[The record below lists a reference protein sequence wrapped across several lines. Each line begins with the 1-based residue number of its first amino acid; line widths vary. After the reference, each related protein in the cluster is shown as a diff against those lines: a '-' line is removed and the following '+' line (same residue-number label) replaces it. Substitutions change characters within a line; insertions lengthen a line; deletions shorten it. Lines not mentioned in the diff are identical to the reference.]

1 MAFSA
6 LYQTLF
12 SAGFAPR
19 CLFARQ
25 PCKPRQ
31 RLLALATAA
40 LLGLAGPAASATEP
54 RLPKAIAQALARAQ
68 VPASAVTLLVVDANG
83 QRPPRLSHRAAEA
96 MNPASVMKLVTTYA
110 ALDVLG
116 PDFLWTTKVTMDGR
130 IQDGL
135 LDGNMV
141 LRGGGDPKLVVERLQ
156 TLLTQVQTSGV
167 RAIRGDIVLDRSAF
181 SEPASNPAEFDGE
194 PLRPY
199 NTQPDAL
206 LINFK
211 TLVMTFTP
219 NLAQGRA
226 LVRTE
231 PPMAGI
237 QVDAS
242 VPLLLSAPCGDW
254 RSDLRASVDSPSR
267 VQFLGG
273 YASACGERVWPSA
286 YADPSSFAARAIEGS
301 WKVLGGLLTGQVRDA
316 TAPEL
321 AMLRS
326 RGTLSGRTSPLRLE
340 SPSLPLLDIVR
351 DVNKFS
357 NNVMAQHLLL
367 SLGLHGKLGQ
377 TQVGTFDAG
386 RAAAQAWWLKTLPAD
401 VPPVIDNG
409 SGLSRSERISARS
422 LAALLQHAA
431 KSPLA
436 DALADS
442 LPLVGV
448 DGAMRERAKAVT
460 GRAQIK
466 TGSLR
471 DVSAVAGY
479 ALGASGSRYV
489 VIGIVN
495 HPNASAAR
503 PALNTLIEWAV
514 QDRK

>member
-1 MAFSA
+1 M
-6 LYQTLF
+6 L
-12 SAGFAPR
+12 
-19 CLFARQ
+19 CLTGPPAW
-25 PCKPRQ
+25 
-31 RLLALATAA
+31 AA
-40 LLGLAGPAASATEP
+40 EP
-54 RLPKAIAQALARAQ
+54 RLPKAIAQSLARAQ
-68 VPASAVTLLVVDANG
+68 VPASAVTLLVVDISG
-83 QRPPRLSHRAAEA
+83 QRPPRLSHRAGEA

-116 PDFLWTTKVTMDGR
+116 PNFLWKTNVTMDGR
-130 IQDGL
+130 IQNGL

-141 LRGGGDPKLVVERLQ
+141 VRGGGDPKLVVERLQ
-156 TLLTQVQTSGV
+156 SLLTQVQASGV

-181 SEPASNPAEFDGE
+181 GAPTVNAAEFDGE

-206 LINFK
+206 LINFN

-219 NLAQGRA
+219 DMASGRA

-231 PPMAGI
+231 PPMAGVLI
-237 QVDAS
+237 DES
-242 VPLLLSAPCGDW
+242 VSLLPSAPCGDW
-254 RSDLRASVDSPSR
+254 RGDLRASVNNPSR
-267 VQFLGG
+267 VQFLGS

-286 YADPSSFAARAIEGS
+286 YAEPASFAARAIEGS
-301 WKVLGGLLTGQVRDA
+301 WRILGGLLTGQVREA

-326 RGTLSGRTSPLRLE
+326 RGTLSGNISPLRLE
-340 SPSLPLLDIVR
+340 APSLPLLDIVR

-357 NNVMAQHLLL
+357 NNVMAQHLFL

-377 TQVGTFDAG
+377 TQAGTFEAG
-386 RAAAQAWWLKTLPAD
+386 RAAAQSWWLKTLPAAA
-401 VPPVIDNG
+401 PPVMDNG
-409 SGLSRSERISARS
+409 SGLSRSGRISARS
-422 LAALLQHAA
+422 LAAMLQHAA
-431 KSPLA
+431 TSPLA

-442 LPLVGV
+442 LPVVGV
-448 DGAMRERAKAVT
+448 DGSMRERAKAAT

-479 ALGASGSRYV
+479 AFGASGSRYIV
-489 VIGIVN
+489 VGIVN

-503 PALNTLIEWAV
+503 PTLNTLVEWAV
-514 QDRK
+514 KDR

>member
-6 LYQTLF
+6 RS
-12 SAGFAPR
+12 SAPVSPVFPS
-19 CLFARQ
+19 ARQ
-25 PCKPRQ
+25 PR
-31 RLLALATAA
+31 RLLAALTAA
-40 LLGLAGPAASATEP
+40 ATLWLSGPAALAAEP

-68 VPASAVTLLVVDANG
+68 VPASAVSLLVVDANG
-83 QRPPRLSHRAAEA
+83 QRPPRLSHRAGES

-116 PDFLWTTKVTMDGR
+116 PDFLWKTNVTMDGSV
-130 IQDGL
+130 QNGL
-135 LDGNMV
+135 LDGNMLV
-141 LRGGGDPKLVVERLQ
+141 RGGGDPKLVVERLQ
-156 TLLTQVQTSGV
+156 ALLTQVQASGV
-167 RAIRGDIVLDRSAF
+167 RAIHGDIVLDRSAF
-181 SEPASNPAEFDGE
+181 SEAAGDAAEFDGE

-211 TLVMTFTP
+211 TLMMTFTP
-219 NLAQGRA
+219 DLAQGRA

-231 PPMAGI
+231 PPMAGLLM
-237 QVDAS
+237 DDS
-242 VPLLLSAPCGDW
+242 VPLLPSAPCGDW

-267 VQFLGG
+267 VQFLGS

-326 RGTLSGRTSPLRLE
+326 RGTLSGNTSPLRLE
-340 SPSLPLLDIVR
+340 SPSLPLLEIVR

-357 NNVMAQHLLL
+357 NNVMAQHLFL

-377 TQVGTFDAG
+377 TQAGTFEAG
-386 RAAAQAWWLKTLPAD
+386 RAATQAWWLKILPAAA
-401 VPPVIDNG
+401 PPLLDNG
-409 SGLSRSERISARS
+409 SGLSRSGRISARS
-422 LAALLQHAA
+422 LAAMLQHAA

-448 DGAMRERAKAVT
+448 DGSMRERAKAAT

-479 ALGASGSRYV
+479 AQGASGSRYI

>member
-6 LYQTLF
+6 RSQTLF
-12 SAGFAPR
+12 SHGCSPR
-19 CLFARQ
+19 LQ
-25 PCKPRQ
+25 PR
-31 RLLALATAA
+31 RLLAAFAVASLLCLACPVALAA
-40 LLGLAGPAASATEP
+40 EP

-68 VPASAVTLLVVDANG
+68 VPTSAVTLLVVDASG
-83 QRPPRLSHRAAEA
+83 QRPPRLSHRAGEA
-96 MNPASVMKLVTTYA
+96 INPASVMKLVTTYA

-116 PDFLWTTKVTMDGR
+116 PDFLWKTNVTMDGR
-130 IQDGL
+130 IQNGL
-135 LDGNMV
+135 LDGNMLV
-141 LRGGGDPKLVVERLQ
+141 RGGGDPKLVVERLQ
-156 TLLTQVQTSGV
+156 TLLTQVQASGV

-181 SEPASNPAEFDGE
+181 SEPTVNAAEFDGE

-219 NLAQGRA
+219 DVATGRA

-231 PPMAGI
+231 PPMAGL
-237 QVDAS
+237 QVDDS
-242 VPLLLSAPCGDW
+242 VPLLLAAPCGDW
-254 RSDLRASVDSPSR
+254 RGDLRASVNSPSR
-267 VQFLGG
+267 VQFLGS

-301 WKVLGGLLTGQVRDA
+301 WRVLGGLLTGQVRDA

-326 RGTLSGRTSPLRLE
+326 RGTLSGNTSPLRLE
-340 SPSLPLLDIVR
+340 ASSLPLLEIVR

-377 TQVGTFDAG
+377 TQAGTFDAG
-386 RAAAQAWWLKTLPAD
+386 RAATQAWWLKTLPAAA
-401 VPPVIDNG
+401 PPVLDNG
-409 SGLSRSERISARS
+409 SGLSRSGRISARS

-442 LPLVGV
+442 LPIVGV
-448 DGAMRERAKAVT
+448 DGSMRERAKGAT

-479 ALGASGSRYV
+479 AQGTSGSRYV

-503 PALNTLIEWAV
+503 PALNSLIEWAV

>member
-1 MAFSA
+1 M
-6 LYQTLF
+6 L
-12 SAGFAPR
+12 
-19 CLFARQ
+19 CLTGPPAW
-25 PCKPRQ
+25 
-31 RLLALATAA
+31 AA
-40 LLGLAGPAASATEP
+40 EP
-54 RLPKAIAQALARAQ
+54 RLPKAIAQSLARAQ
-68 VPASAVTLLVVDANG
+68 VPASAVTLLVVDISG
-83 QRPPRLSHRAAEA
+83 QRPPRLSHRAGEA

-116 PDFLWTTKVTMDGR
+116 PNFLWKTNVTMDGR
-130 IQDGL
+130 IQNGL

-141 LRGGGDPKLVVERLQ
+141 VRGGGDPKLVVERLQ
-156 TLLTQVQTSGV
+156 SLLTQVQASGV

-181 SEPASNPAEFDGE
+181 GAPTVNAAEFDGE

-206 LINFK
+206 LINFN

-219 NLAQGRA
+219 DMASGRA

-231 PPMAGI
+231 PPMAGVLI
-237 QVDAS
+237 DES
-242 VPLLLSAPCGDW
+242 VSLLPSAPCGDW
-254 RSDLRASVDSPSR
+254 RGDLRASVNNPSR
-267 VQFLGG
+267 VQFLGS

-286 YADPSSFAARAIEGS
+286 YAEPASFAARAIEGS
-301 WKVLGGLLTGQVRDA
+301 WRILGGLLTGQVREA

-326 RGTLSGRTSPLRLE
+326 RGTLSGNISPLRLE
-340 SPSLPLLDIVR
+340 APSLPLLDIVR

-357 NNVMAQHLLL
+357 NNVMAQHLFL

-377 TQVGTFDAG
+377 TQAGTFEAG
-386 RAAAQAWWLKTLPAD
+386 RAAAQSWWLKTLPAAA
-401 VPPVIDNG
+401 PPAMDNG
-409 SGLSRSERISARS
+409 SGLSRSGRISARS
-422 LAALLQHAA
+422 LAAMLQHAA
-431 KSPLA
+431 TSPLA

-442 LPLVGV
+442 LPVVGV
-448 DGAMRERAKAVT
+448 DGSMRERAKAAT

-479 ALGASGSRYV
+479 AFGASGSRYIV
-489 VIGIVN
+489 VGIVN

-503 PALNTLIEWAV
+503 PTLNTLVEWAV
-514 QDRK
+514 KDR

>member
-1 MAFSA
+1 MVFSA
-6 LYQTLF
+6 LCP
-12 SAGFAPR
+12 SACQPHRWLA
-19 CLFARQ
+19 ARAF
-25 PCKPRQ
+25 RIAV
-31 RLLALATAA
+31 LLLC
-40 LLGLAGPAASATEP
+40 LAGPSVPAAPATEP
-54 RLPKAIAQALARAQ
+54 QLPKAIAQALARAQ
-68 VPASAVTLLVVDANG
+68 VPASAVSLLVVDANA
-83 QRPPRLSHRAAEA
+83 QRPPRLSHRANEA

-116 PDFLWTTKVTMDGR
+116 PDFRWKTKVTMDGR
-130 IQDGL
+130 MQNGV
-135 LDGNMV
+135 LDGNMLV
-141 LRGGGDPKLVVERLQ
+141 RGGGDPKLVVERLQ
-156 TLLTQVQTSGV
+156 ALLTQVQASGV

-181 SEPASNPAEFDGE
+181 SEPTANAAEFDGE

-219 NLAQGRA
+219 DLAQGRA

-231 PPMAGI
+231 PPLAGVHI
-237 QVDAS
+237 DGS
-242 VPLLLSAPCGDW
+242 VPLSSAPCGDW
-254 RSDLRASVDSPSR
+254 RGDLRASVESPSR
-267 VQFLGG
+267 VQFLGS

-286 YADPSSFAARAIEGS
+286 YADPSSYAARAIEGS
-301 WKVLGGLLTGQVRDA
+301 WKVLGGQLTGQVREA

-321 AMLRS
+321 AMWHS
-326 RGTLSGRTSPLRLE
+326 RGTLSGNTSPLRLE

-357 NNVMAQHLLL
+357 NNVMAQHVLL
-367 SLGLHGKLGQ
+367 SLGLHGQLGQ
-377 TQVGTFDAG
+377 TQAGTLVAS
-386 RAAAQAWWLKTLPAD
+386 RAAAQAWWLKTLPASP
-401 VPPVIDNG
+401 PPVLDNG
-409 SGLSRSERISARS
+409 SGLSRSGRIPASS

-431 KSPLA
+431 QSPLA

-448 DGAMRERAKAVT
+448 DGGMRERAKAAT

-479 ALGASGSRYV
+479 AHGASGRRYV

-495 HPNASAAR
+495 HPNASAAK
-503 PALNTLIEWAV
+503 PALNALIEWAV
-514 QDRK
+514 QDRP

>member
-6 LYQTLF
+6 LSQTLF

-25 PCKPRQ
+25 SRKPRQ
-31 RLLALATAA
+31 RLLSLVTATLLA
-40 LLGLAGPAASATEP
+40 LAGPVASATEP
-54 RLPKAIAQALARAQ
+54 SLPKAIAQALARAQ
-68 VPASAVTLLVVDANG
+68 VPASAVTFLVVDASG
-83 QRPPRLSHRAAEA
+83 QRPPRLSHRAGEA

-116 PDFLWTTKVTMDGR
+116 PDFLWKTNITMDGR
-130 IQDGL
+130 IQSGL

-141 LRGGGDPKLVVERLQ
+141 VRGGGDPKLVVERLQ

-181 SEPASNPAEFDGE
+181 NEPEVNAAAFDGE

-219 NLAQGRA
+219 DLALGRA
-226 LVRTE
+226 QVRTE
-231 PPMAGI
+231 PPMAGV
-237 QVDAS
+237 QVDGS
-242 VPLLLSAPCGDW
+242 VPLLPSAPCGDW

-286 YADPSSFAARAIEGS
+286 YAEPASFAARAVEGS
-301 WKVLGGLLTGQVRDA
+301 WRQLGGLLSGQVRDA
-316 TAPEL
+316 SASEL

-326 RGTLSGRTSPLRLE
+326 RGTLSGNTSPLRLE
-340 SPSLPLLDIVR
+340 SPSLPLRDIVQ

-377 TQVGTFDAG
+377 TQAGTFEAG
-386 RAAAQAWWLKTLPAD
+386 RAAAQAWWLKTWPTAA
-401 VPPVIDNG
+401 PPMLDNG
-409 SGLSRSERISARS
+409 SGLSRSGRISASS
-422 LAALLQHAA
+422 LAAMLQHAA

-442 LPLVGV
+442 LPVVGV
-448 DGAMRERAKAVT
+448 DGAMRARAKGAT

-479 ALGASGSRYV
+479 AQGASGSRYIV
-489 VIGIVN
+489 VGIVN

>member
-1 MAFSA
+1 MAFPASPQTPFSYGCPSA
-6 LYQTLF
+6 CQL
-12 SAGFAPR
+12 R
-19 CLFARQ
+19 
-25 PCKPRQ
+25 
-31 RLLALATAA
+31 RLWVALAVAA
-40 LLGLAGPAASATEP
+40 TLCLVGPAALAAEP
-54 RLPKAIAQALARAQ
+54 RLPKAIEKALARAQ
-68 VPASAVTLLVVDANG
+68 VPASAVTLLVVDVGG
-83 QRPPRLSHRAAEA
+83 QRPPRLSHRAGEA
-96 MNPASVMKLVTTYA
+96 MNPASVIKLVTTYA

-116 PDFLWTTKVTMDGR
+116 PDFLWKTHVTMDGS
-130 IQDGL
+130 IQGGL

-141 LRGGGDPKLVVERLQ
+141 VRGGGDPKLVVERLQ
-156 TLLTQVQTSGV
+156 AMLTQVQASGV

-181 SEPASNPAEFDGE
+181 GDLTANAAEFDGE

-219 NLAQGRA
+219 DLASGRT

-231 PPMAGI
+231 PPMAGV
-237 QVDAS
+237 QVDDS
-242 VPLLLSAPCGDW
+242 VLLSRTSFCGDW
-254 RSDLRASVDSPSR
+254 RSDLRASVNNPNR
-267 VQFLGG
+267 VQFLGN
-273 YASACGERVWPSA
+273 YASGCGERVWPSA
-286 YADPSSFAARAIEGS
+286 YVDPTSFAARAIEGS
-301 WKVLGGLLTGQVRDA
+301 WRLLGGLLTGQVREA

-326 RGTLSGRTSPLRLE
+326 RGTLSGQTSPLRLE

-357 NNVMAQHLLL
+357 NNVMAQHLFL

-377 TQVGTFDAG
+377 TQAGTFEAG
-386 RAAAQAWWLKTLPAD
+386 RAAVQAWWLKTLPAA
-401 VPPVIDNG
+401 VPPALDNG
-409 SGLSRSERISARS
+409 SGLSRTGRISARS

-431 KSPLA
+431 KSTLA

-448 DGAMRERAKAVT
+448 DGSMRERAKAAT

-479 ALGASGSRYV
+479 AQGASGSRYI

>member
-1 MAFSA
+1 M
-6 LYQTLF
+6 
-12 SAGFAPR
+12 
-19 CLFARQ
+19 
-25 PCKPRQ
+25 
-31 RLLALATAA
+31 
-40 LLGLAGPAASATEP
+40 
-54 RLPKAIAQALARAQ
+54 
-68 VPASAVTLLVVDANG
+68 
-83 QRPPRLSHRAAEA
+83 
-96 MNPASVMKLVTTYA
+96 
-110 ALDVLG
+110 
-116 PDFLWTTKVTMDGR
+116 
-130 IQDGL
+130 
-135 LDGNMV
+135 
-141 LRGGGDPKLVVERLQ
+141 
-156 TLLTQVQTSGV
+156 LTQVQASGV

-181 SEPASNPAEFDGE
+181 GELTANAAEFDGE

-211 TLVMTFTP
+211 TLVMSFTP
-219 NLAQGRA
+219 DLASGRA

-231 PPMAGI
+231 PPMAGVK
-237 QVDAS
+237 VDDS
-242 VPLLLSAPCGDW
+242 VLLSRTSLCGDW
-254 RSDLRASVDSPSR
+254 RSDLRASVNSPNR
-267 VQFLGG
+267 VQFLGN
-273 YASACGERVWPSA
+273 YASGCGERVWPSA
-286 YADPSSFAARAIEGS
+286 YVDPASFAARAIEGS
-301 WKVLGGLLTGQVRDA
+301 WRLLGGLLTGQVREA

-326 RGTLSGRTSPLRLE
+326 RGTLSGNTSPLRLE

-357 NNVMAQHLLL
+357 NNVMAQHLFL

-377 TQVGTFDAG
+377 TQAGTLEAS
-386 RAAAQAWWLKTLPAD
+386 RAAAQTWWLKTLPAAAA
-401 VPPVIDNG
+401 PVLDNG
-409 SGLSRSERISARS
+409 SGLSRSGRISARS

-442 LPLVGV
+442 LPVVGI
-448 DGAMRERAKAVT
+448 DGSMRERAKAAT

-479 ALGASGSRYV
+479 AQSASGSRYI

-495 HPNASAAR
+495 HPNASAAK
-503 PALNTLIEWAV
+503 PALNSLIEWAV

>member
-1 MAFSA
+1 
-6 LYQTLF
+6 
-12 SAGFAPR
+12 
-19 CLFARQ
+19 
-25 PCKPRQ
+25 
-31 RLLALATAA
+31 
-40 LLGLAGPAASATEP
+40 
-54 RLPKAIAQALARAQ
+54 LARAQ

-83 QRPPRLSHRAAEA
+83 QRPPRLSHRAGEA

-116 PDFLWTTKVTMDGR
+116 PDFVWKTNVTMDGSV
-130 IQDGL
+130 QNGL
-135 LDGNMV
+135 LDGNMLV
-141 LRGGGDPKLVVERLQ
+141 RGGGDPKLVVERLQ
-156 TLLTQVQTSGV
+156 ALLTQVQASGV
-167 RAIRGDIVLDRSAF
+167 RAIHGDIVLDHSAF
-181 SEPASNPAEFDGE
+181 SEPTANAAEFDGE

-211 TLVMTFTP
+211 TLVMTFSP
-219 NLAQGRA
+219 DLAQARA

-231 PPMAGI
+231 PPMAGLL
-237 QVDAS
+237 VDAS
-242 VPLLLSAPCGDW
+242 VPLSSAPCGDW
-254 RSDLRASVDSPSR
+254 RADLRASVDSPSR
-267 VQFLGG
+267 VQFLGS

-286 YADPSSFAARAIEGS
+286 YADPASFAARAIEGS
-301 WKVLGGLLTGQVRDA
+301 WKVLGGLLTGQVRNA

-326 RGTLSGRTSPLRLE
+326 RGTLSGNTSPLRLE
-340 SPSLPLLDIVR
+340 APSLPLLDIVR

-357 NNVMAQHLLL
+357 NNVMAQHLFL

-377 TQVGTFDAG
+377 TQAGTFDAG
-386 RAAAQAWWLKTLPAD
+386 RAAAQAWWLKTLPAAA
-401 VPPVIDNG
+401 PPVLDNG
-409 SGLSRSERISARS
+409 SGLSRSGRISARS
-422 LAALLQHAA
+422 LAAMLQHAA

-448 DGAMRERAKAVT
+448 DGSMRERAKAAT
-460 GRAQIK
+460 GQAQIK

-479 ALGASGSRYV
+479 AQGASGSRYIV
-489 VIGIVN
+489 VGIVN

>member
-1 MAFSA
+1 MLSQTPFSA
-6 LYQTLF
+6 RF
-12 SAGFAPR
+12 SRLCPS
-19 CLFARQ
+19 ARQ
-25 PCKPRQ
+25 PRQ
-31 RLLALATAA
+31 LLGALAAA
-40 LLGLAGPAASATEP
+40 AMLCLAGPAALAAEP
-54 RLPKAIAQALARAQ
+54 RLPKAVAQALARAQ

-83 QRPPRLSHRAAEA
+83 QRPPRLSHRAGEA
-96 MNPASVMKLVTTYA
+96 MNPASLMKLVTTYA

-116 PDFLWTTKVTMDGR
+116 PDFVWKTNVTMDGS
-130 IQDGL
+130 IQNGL

-141 LRGGGDPKLVVERLQ
+141 VRGGGDPKLVVERLQ
-156 TLLTQVQTSGV
+156 ALLTQVHTSGV

-181 SEPASNPAEFDGE
+181 SEPTANAAEFDGE

-219 NLAQGRA
+219 DSASGRA

-231 PPMAGI
+231 PPLAGVRI
-237 QVDAS
+237 DDS

-254 RSDLRASVDSPSR
+254 RGDLRASVDSPSR
-267 VQFLGG
+267 VQFLGS

-286 YADPSSFAARAIEGS
+286 YAEPASFAARAIEGS
-301 WKVLGGLLTGQVRDA
+301 WRRLGGLLTGQVRDA
-316 TAPEL
+316 TASEL

-326 RGTLSGRTSPLRLE
+326 RGTLSGQTSPLRLE

-367 SLGLHGKLGQ
+367 SLGLHGQLGQ
-377 TQVGTFDAG
+377 TQAGTFEAG
-386 RAAAQAWWLKTLPAD
+386 RAAAQAWWLKTLPAAA
-401 VPPVIDNG
+401 PPVLDNG
-409 SGLSRSERISARS
+409 SGLSRSGRISARS

-431 KSPLA
+431 NSPLA

-448 DGAMRERAKAVT
+448 DGSMRERAKAAT

-479 ALGASGSRYV
+479 AQGASGSRYI

-514 QDRK
+514 HDRK

>member
-1 MAFSA
+1 M
-6 LYQTLF
+6 L
-12 SAGFAPR
+12 
-19 CLFARQ
+19 CLTGPPAW
-25 PCKPRQ
+25 
-31 RLLALATAA
+31 AA
-40 LLGLAGPAASATEP
+40 EP
-54 RLPKAIAQALARAQ
+54 RLPKAIAQSLARAQ
-68 VPASAVTLLVVDANG
+68 VPASAVTLLVVDISG
-83 QRPPRLSHRAAEA
+83 QRPPRLSHRAGEA

-116 PDFLWTTKVTMDGR
+116 PNFLWKTNVTMDGR
-130 IQDGL
+130 IQNGL

-141 LRGGGDPKLVVERLQ
+141 VRGGGDPKLVVERLQ
-156 TLLTQVQTSGV
+156 SLLTQVQASGV

-181 SEPASNPAEFDGE
+181 GAPTVNAAEFDGE

-206 LINFK
+206 LINFN

-219 NLAQGRA
+219 DMASGRA

-231 PPMAGI
+231 PPMAGVLI
-237 QVDAS
+237 DES
-242 VPLLLSAPCGDW
+242 VSLLPSAPCGDW
-254 RSDLRASVDSPSR
+254 RGDLRASVNNPSR
-267 VQFLGG
+267 VQFLGS

-286 YADPSSFAARAIEGS
+286 YAEPASFAARAIEGS
-301 WKVLGGLLTGQVRDA
+301 WRILGGLLTGQVREA

-326 RGTLSGRTSPLRLE
+326 RGTLSGNISPLRLE
-340 SPSLPLLDIVR
+340 APSLPLLDIVR

-357 NNVMAQHLLL
+357 NNVMAQHLFL

-377 TQVGTFDAG
+377 TQAGTFEAG
-386 RAAAQAWWLKTLPAD
+386 RAAAQSWWLKTLPAAA
-401 VPPVIDNG
+401 PPVMDNG
-409 SGLSRSERISARS
+409 SGLSRSGRISARS
-422 LAALLQHAA
+422 LAAMLQHAA
-431 KSPLA
+431 TSPLA

-442 LPLVGV
+442 LPVVGV
-448 DGAMRERAKAVT
+448 DGSMRERAKAAT

-479 ALGASGSRYV
+479 AFGASGSRYIV
-489 VIGIVN
+489 VGIVN

-503 PALNTLIEWAV
+503 PALNTLVEWAV
-514 QDRK
+514 KDR

>member
-1 MAFSA
+1 MSFSA
-6 LYQTLF
+6 LSSAPF
-12 SAGFAPR
+12 SPL
-19 CLFARQ
+19 CPSTRQ
-25 PCKPRQ
+25 LR
-31 RLLALATAA
+31 RLLAALAAAA
-40 LLGLAGPAASATEP
+40 LLCLAGPAALATEP

-83 QRPPRLSHRAAEA
+83 QRPPRLSHRAGEA

-116 PDFLWTTKVTMDGR
+116 PDFLWKTNVTMDGR
-130 IQDGL
+130 IQNGV
-135 LDGNMV
+135 LDGNMLV
-141 LRGGGDPKLVVERLQ
+141 RGGGDPKLVVERLQ
-156 TLLTQVQTSGV
+156 ALLSQVQASGV
-167 RAIRGDIVLDRSAF
+167 RAIHGDIVLDRSAF
-181 SEPASNPAEFDGE
+181 SEPATNAAEFDGE

-211 TLVMTFTP
+211 TLMMTFTP
-219 NLAQGRA
+219 DLAQGRA

-231 PPMAGI
+231 PPMAGVLI
-237 QVDAS
+237 DDS
-242 VPLLLSAPCGDW
+242 VPLLPSAPCGDW
-254 RSDLRASVDSPSR
+254 RTDLRASVDSPSR
-267 VQFLGG
+267 VQFLGS

-326 RGTLSGRTSPLRLE
+326 NRGTLSGNTSPLRLE
-340 SPSLPLLDIVR
+340 SPSLPLRDIVR

-367 SLGLHGKLGQ
+367 SLGLHAKLGQ
-377 TQVGTFDAG
+377 PQVGTFAAS
-386 RAAAQAWWLKTLPAD
+386 RAAAQAWWLKTLPAS
-401 VPPVIDNG
+401 VSPVLDNG
-409 SGLSRSERISARS
+409 SGLSRSGRITARS
-422 LAALLQHAA
+422 LAAMLQHAA
-431 KSPLA
+431 NSPLA
-436 DALADS
+436 EALADS

-448 DGAMRERAKAVT
+448 DGSMRERAKAAT

-479 ALGASGSRYV
+479 AQGASGSRYI

-503 PALNTLIEWAV
+503 PALNSLIEWAV
-514 QDRK
+514 QDRQ

>member
-1 MAFSA
+1 
-6 LYQTLF
+6 
-12 SAGFAPR
+12 
-19 CLFARQ
+19 
-25 PCKPRQ
+25 
-31 RLLALATAA
+31 
-40 LLGLAGPAASATEP
+40 
-54 RLPKAIAQALARAQ
+54 
-68 VPASAVTLLVVDANG
+68 
-83 QRPPRLSHRAAEA
+83 
-96 MNPASVMKLVTTYA
+96 
-110 ALDVLG
+110 
-116 PDFLWTTKVTMDGR
+116 
-130 IQDGL
+130 
-135 LDGNMV
+135 
-141 LRGGGDPKLVVERLQ
+141 VERLQ
-156 TLLTQVQTSGV
+156 TLLTQVQASGV

-181 SEPASNPAEFDGE
+181 SEPTANAAEFDGE

-219 NLAQGRA
+219 DLASGQA

-231 PPMAGI
+231 PPMAGL
-237 QVDAS
+237 QVDER
-242 VPLLLSAPCGDW
+242 VPLLPATPCGDW
-254 RSDLRASVDSPSR
+254 RSDLRASVNSPSR

-286 YADPSSFAARAIEGS
+286 YADPASFAARAIEGS
-301 WKVLGGLLTGQVRDA
+301 WRLLGGLLTGQVRDA
-316 TAPEL
+316 TGLEL
-321 AMLRS
+321 AMLRN
-326 RGTLSGRTSPLRLE
+326 RGTLSGNTSPLRLE
-340 SPSLPLLDIVR
+340 VPSLPLLDIVR

-357 NNVMAQHLLL
+357 NNVMAQHLFL

-377 TQVGTFDAG
+377 TQAGTFDAG
-386 RAAAQAWWLKTLPAD
+386 RAATQAWWLKTLPAA
-401 VPPVIDNG
+401 VPPVLDNG
-409 SGLSRSERISARS
+409 SGLSRSGRISAHS

-431 KSPLA
+431 KSQLA

-442 LPLVGV
+442 LPVVGV
-448 DGAMRERAKAVT
+448 DGSMRERAKAAT

-479 ALGASGSRYV
+479 AFGASGSRYIV
-489 VIGIVN
+489 VGIVN